1 MSDALP
7 TASRFG
13 RRDFLTSGLGIAGGV
28 TLWAGGLTGP
38 ATAAGTERAFRRRS
52 RASRSLTTNALLST
66 TDRPPSTSSWTTH
79 RRSYPRRTNT
89 TQIGVPATATLLPI
103 DDLRASGRPCS
114 SSETC

>member
-13 RRDFLTSGLGIAGGV
+13 RRDFLTAGLGIAGGL
-28 TLWAGGLTGP
+28 TLTGP
-38 ATAAGTERAFRRRS
+38 ATAVGTERAFRRRS

-66 TDRPPSTSSWTTH
+66 TDRPPSTSSWSDSPTFP
-79 RRSYPRRTNT
+79 PRRTNT

>member
-13 RRDFLTSGLGIAGGV
+13 RRDFLTAGLGIAGGV

-66 TDRPPSTSSWTTH
+66 TDRPPSTSSWSDSPTFLPPLDQHHADRRPSHCDTSTD
-79 RRSYPRRTNT
+79 RRSQGQRAP
-89 TQIGVPATATLLPI
+89 LLQQ
-103 DDLRASGRPCS
+103 
-114 SSETC
+114 